1 MIKPVCRDTVLL
13 SKPAEKATNADL
25 QTARDL
31 SETLLAN
38 AHRCVGMAANMIGV
52 PKSIIAILPP
62 GTKLPLVMLNP
73 QIIAKSGAYDT
84 LEGCLSLPGERP
96 ASRFR
101 TITVKWLD
109 LSMRPQK
116 RKFEGYTAQI
126 IQHEIDHCSGIL
138 I

>member
-1 MIKPVCRDTVLL
+1 MIRPVCRDTVLL
-13 SKPAEKATNADL
+13 SKPAERATNADL
-25 QTARDL
+25 QTAHDL

-38 AHRCVGMAANMIGV
+38 AQRCVGMAANMIGV
-52 PKSIIAILPP
+52 PKCIIAVLPP

-73 QIIAKSGAYDT
+73 QIIAKSGAYET
-84 LEGCLSLPGERP
+84 QEGCLSLPGERP
-96 ASRFR
+96 AQRFH
-101 TITVKWLD
+101 TITVKWQD

-116 RKFEGYTAQI
+116 RRFEGYTAQI

>member
-1 MIKPVCRDTVLL
+1 MIRPVCRDTVLL

-38 AHRCVGMAANMIGV
+38 AQRCVGMAANMIGV
-52 PKSIIAILPP
+52 PKCIIAILPP

-73 QIIAKSGAYDT
+73 QIIAKSGEYDT
-84 LEGCLSLPGERP
+84 EEGCLSLPGERP
-96 ASRFR
+96 AKRYR
-101 TITVKWLD
+101 VITVKWQD
-109 LSMRPQK
+109 LSMRTQK

-126 IQHEIDHCSGIL
+126 IQHEIDHCQGIL